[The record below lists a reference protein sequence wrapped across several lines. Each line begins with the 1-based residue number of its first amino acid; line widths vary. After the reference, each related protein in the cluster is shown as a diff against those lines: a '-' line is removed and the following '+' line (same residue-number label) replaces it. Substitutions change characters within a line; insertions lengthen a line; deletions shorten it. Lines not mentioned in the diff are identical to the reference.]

1 MKILVTGSTGFIGRN
16 LVSRLNE
23 IDNFSTLSYSSK
35 NSIKDLKKFIHQCDA
50 IIHLAGENR
59 PKNIKNFRSVN
70 VDLTQKISDLVRLK
84 EKKIPIIFTSSTQY
98 NLENPYGRSKKQAE
112 KILNNLANDNGNQ
125 LYIYRLPGVFGK
137 WCRPNYNSVVA
148 TFCFNL
154 VNDIPIKINDRDKEL
169 SLVYIDD
176 VVSEFIEKI
185 QAKNKFINRNNN
197 FSISPIYKI
206 TLGELASKLKLF
218 KMSRSTLILE
228 GVGTGLNRA
237 LYSTFISY
245 LDPKNFSYQVPVYSD
260 NRGDFIEFLKTKENG
275 QFSFFTAL
283 PGITRGQ
290 HYHHTKTE
298 KFLVINGI
306 GRFKFRNISTNESY
320 EIIINSNEHSIVDS
334 IPGWAHEISNIGNE
348 ILIVMLWAN
357 EIFDKK
363 NPDTFS
369 LKV

>member
-1 MKILVTGSTGFIGRN
+1 LKILVTGSTGFIGKN

-23 IDNFSTLSYSSK
+23 TDNFSILCYSSK

-70 VDLTQKISDLVRLK
+70 VDLTQKICDLVRLK

-98 NLENPYGRSKKQAE
+98 NLENPYGKSKKQAE

-154 VNDIPIKINDRDKEL
+154 VNDIPIKINDPDKEL

-176 VVSEFIEKI
+176 VISEFIKNI
-185 QAKNKFINRNNN
+185 QAKKIFNNSTN
-197 FSISPIYKI
+197 IFSISPIFKI
-206 TLGELASKLKLF
+206 TIGKLASKLKLF

-245 LDPKNFSYQVPVYSD
+245 LDPKNFSYQVPVYGD

-306 GRFKFRNISTNESY
+306 GCFKFRNISTNESY
-320 EIIINSNEHSIVDS
+320 EIIINSSEHSIVDS
-334 IPGWAHEISNIGNE
+334 IPGWAHEISNIGSE

-357 EIFDKK
+357 EIFDKN

-369 LKV
+369 SKV